1 MITDNPTLTQA
12 IESDD
17 WEKWE
22 VAKITQSCRN
32 PPEAYLFRE

>member
-22 VAKITQSCRN
+22 VAKITN
-32 PPEAYLFRE
+32 AVM